1 MPRLANDCLSQV
13 ERGALEEQLRCDN
26 CVLVKTEGWG
36 QWYLKPHIR
45 KENGV
50 ECTGPHRH
58 AEPACGACARTP
70 ATTSLAHGGACL
82 FYIGLLP
89 VALEPREP

>member
-1 MPRLANDCLSQV
+1 MGALPSMPRVANDCLSQV

-36 QWYLKPHIR
+36 QVRLRPQIR

-50 ECTGPHRH
+50 ECTKVRS
-58 AEPACGACARTP
+58 ALSTRCLRARP
-70 ATTSLAHGGACL
+70 WCH
-82 FYIGLLP
+82 LP
-89 VALEPREP
+89 SPR